1 MLSIKHSCQCVW
13 AGSPSLHPTP
23 TPTHHHIISHK
34 FQPPWLCVGRKCFL
48 NRRGDRFLH
57 ANAAKPQ
64 IIEQRRPGL
73 PVWVGVKRGGGRV
86 GHHQQTAARTCNIY
100 GGLAGVLS
108 AKFNFHSC
116 RVRSLSRVAQKFTF
130 TRVGRALF
138 LAWPEAVWEIKFGWL
153 WKSLVEFREVW
164 FETIWGIFNAIEVT
178 DRNGLKKNNLKIW
191 TSLTLLL
198 KEILSTKL

>member
-1 MLSIKHSCQCVW
+1 MPVCLSWFPEPPSNSNSNPSSYHIAQVPAPVAVCRAKMFPKS
-13 AGSPSLHPTP
+13 ARGSFSARERSQATNYRAEETRSSGLGPR
-23 TPTHHHIISHK
+23 
-34 FQPPWLCVGRKCFL
+34 VGK
-48 NRRGDRFLH
+48 
-57 ANAAKPQ
+57 K
-64 IIEQRRPGL
+64 
-73 PVWVGVKRGGGRV
+73 GGRV

-138 LAWPEAVWEIKFGWL
+138 LAWPEAVWEIKFGWR
-153 WKSLVEFREVW
+153 WRSLVKFREVW
-164 FETIWGIFNAIEVT
+164 FETVWGIFNAIEVT
-178 DRNGLKKNNLKIW
+178 DRNGLKKCNLKIW